1 MRKTPSFI
9 QALHS
14 WADACAQHSMRG
26 WAHHARSTGLSM
38 PQFSILMQLYHRGSC
53 NLSDISQHFETS
65 NAASSQLVDK
75 LVQAGYLDRTEDP
88 SDRRTKMIT
97 LRPLGLEMIK
107 NSMRERYRWVDE
119 LSTQLTPEEQEQVRS
134 AMQLMSRVVTQVDPA
149 G

>member
-1 MRKTPSFI
+1 MTDKESFSEEVRGYLDI
-9 QALHS
+9 FMTR
-14 WADACAQHSMRG
+14 SMHEWRHF
-26 WAHHARSTGLSM
+26 AKNSGLSM
-38 PQFSILMQLYHRGSC
+38 PQFGILMQLYHKGTC

-97 LRPLGLEMIK
+97 LRRLGLEMIK